1 MEVAQLLAE
10 LIAVPS
16 VNPMGQSGLESAL
29 YESRLTNYLEKFF
42 RALDIPLLR
51 QSVAP
56 HRDNLLARIDPP
68 NRSLGE
74 GPLLL
79 IDVHQ
84 DTVPVDRMQI
94 EPFAAKTEGMRM
106 YGRGACDVKGGM
118 AAILTAVHQLT
129 EEKDKQIPTIVVAC
143 TVNEEN
149 GFCGAKEIT
158 KLWED
163 KSISDFLG
171 KKPDACIVTEPT
183 ELQVITRHKGVVRWR
198 CHTQGKAAHSSQT
211 TQVENAIYRMGHV
224 LQQLEQYAEH
234 VLPKFGNDAL
244 CGPATLSVGTIK
256 GGVSVNTIPDRCTIE
271 IDRRLLP
278 TECPEVAYKQIINHL
293 KTLNNVGIELEH
305 DRVMLSANGLSDNQ
319 NKPLADFMLR
329 TIRNIDPA
337 CTIQGAPYATNAGI
351 LASSGIPVVVFG
363 PGSIDQ
369 AHTDDEWIDTAQVK
383 IASEILFNLA
393 TSQWTI

>member
-211 TQVENAIYRMGHV
+211 PQVENAIYRMGHV
-224 LQQLEQYAEH
+224 LQQLE
-234 VLPKFGNDAL
+234 
-244 CGPATLSVGTIK
+244 
-256 GGVSVNTIPDRCTIE
+256 
-271 IDRRLLP
+271 
-278 TECPEVAYKQIINHL
+278 
-293 KTLNNVGIELEH
+293 
-305 DRVMLSANGLSDNQ
+305 
-319 NKPLADFMLR
+319 
-329 TIRNIDPA
+329 
-337 CTIQGAPYATNAGI
+337 
-351 LASSGIPVVVFG
+351 
-363 PGSIDQ
+363 
-369 AHTDDEWIDTAQVK
+369 
-383 IASEILFNLA
+383 
-393 TSQWTI
+393 